1 MTGPSRAI
9 RRQAEKAHKTALKL
23 IQRGI
28 GILEKHIDPEACMV
42 PPESRAKISVA
53 IADIE
58 TAFEIEDAGIRAHG
72 LLIFSPEY
80 RKQAE
85 AVVTQAKDLIET
97 ATPEAWRAGYDAER
111 ARRGLTDPINIPSPI
126 L

>member
-1 MTGPSRAI
+1 MTAPSRAI
-9 RRQAEKAHKTALKL
+9 RRQIEKAHKTALKL
-23 IQRGI
+23 IEKGLS
-28 GILEKHIDPEACMV
+28 ILEKHIDPDACIV
-42 PPESRAKISVA
+42 PPEKQAKINVA

-72 LLIFSPEY
+72 LLLFPPEY

-85 AVVTQAKDLIET
+85 ALIIQAKDLIET
-97 ATPEAWRAGYDAER
+97 ATPEAWRAGYNAER

-126 L
+126 I